1 MQMETADKSSKAEK
15 IAMAVFSNID
25 LKAWREENKMSA
37 ADLAERISV
46 DTSTIYKYEAGKL
59 KPNPDVMFEICATLG
74 DIGKWGTW
82 MRTEYP
88 ASYARVHPETMQYD
102 LKGALMVM
110 FGQIQRLIESQTD
123 VLLDGADGRID
134 SPTTAENLKAEVMEL
149 LRSVQRVSNL
159 IQ

>member
-1 MQMETADKSSKAEK
+1 
-15 IAMAVFSNID
+15 MAVFSNID
-25 LKAWREENKMSA
+25 LKEWREKSKMSA

-46 DTSTIYKYEAGKL
+46 DTSTIYKYESGKL
-59 KPNPDVMFEICATLG
+59 KPNPDVMFEICAALG
-74 DIGKWGTW
+74 DLSKWCTW

-88 ASYARVHPETMQYD
+88 ASYARIHPETMQYD
-102 LKGALMVM
+102 LKGALMAM

-123 VLLDGADGRID
+123 VLLDGADGQID
-134 SPTTAENLKAEVMEL
+134 SPATAESLKMEVREL